1 MPVIE
6 LYKLPDKQTKETL
19 LEYINK
25 SYCNNIIEKVVS
37 ESILR
42 NTTLKN
48 LSKEAFERFKSMN
61 EKTVN

>member
-1 MPVIE
+1 ME
-6 LYKLPDKQTKETL
+6 LYKLPNKNAKEKI

-25 SYCNNIIEKVVS
+25 SYCNSMIEKIVS

-42 NTTLKN
+42 NSTLKN